1 MLPNRTRRV
10 RRTPRQR
17 RRLPRARQRR
27 RGGAD
32 RQTAAR
38 GSLRHFRQATI
49 LAVAITAF
57 LLMLFAPDE
66 LAFGQELDGEAPP
79 AVEAPA
85 TPAAEQTRPDEVV
98 PAAAEEARRTLEE
111 LWISFLSQ
119 LPKGVVALAILLLA
133 WLISRLIRPIL
144 RGALRQWERAN
155 AVTALVGIGVW
166 VIATII
172 ALSVIAGDIRTLV
185 GSVGILG
192 LALSWALQT
201 PIESFTGWLMNSFK
215 SYYRIGDRVA
225 VGEVFGD
232 VYSIDFLT
240 TTVWEIGSPHRE
252 GFVRAEQPTGRLI
265 TFPNSEVLAGS
276 IVNLTRDFPFVWDEH
291 RFAISDGSD
300 LDYAMEVAMKV
311 ARSIVGEQMVEPAG
325 QYELVLQSMR
335 LESAVPREPQV
346 FISSEDMWI
355 NLSIRYLV
363 PARERR
369 IWASRLV
376 AAISREFNSDEHRGK
391 IAPAW
396 ERRRVQLIDRSGQ
409 PLDPP
414 SDGIDRER

>member
-27 RGGAD
+27 RGAD

-49 LAVAITAF
+49 LAVAVTAF

-66 LAFGQELDGEAPP
+66 LAFGQELDGEPSP

-85 TPAAEQTRPDEVV
+85 QPAAEQPRADEVV

-119 LPKGVVALAILLLA
+119 LPKGVVALATLLLA
-133 WLISRLIRPIL
+133 WLIVRLMRPIL
-144 RGALRQWERAN
+144 RSVLRQWERAN
-155 AVTALVGIGVW
+155 AVIALVGIGVW
-166 VIATII
+166 VIAAII
-172 ALSVIAGDIRTLV
+172 ALSVIAGDVRTLV

-215 SYYRIGDRVA
+215 GYYRIGDRVA

-300 LDYAMEVAMKV
+300 LDYTMDVAMKV
-311 ARSIVGEQMVEPAG
+311 AQSIVGEQMVEPAR
-325 QYELVLQSMR
+325 QYELVLRSMR
-335 LESAVPREPQV
+335 LESEVPREPQV
-346 FISSEDMWI
+346 FVSSSNMWVD
-355 NLSIRYLV
+355 LSIRYLV

-369 IWASRLV
+369 VWASRLV
-376 AAISREFNSDEHRGK
+376 AAITRELNQDEHQGK

-396 ERRRVQLIDRSGQ
+396 ERRRVQLLDRSGQ

-414 SDGIDRER
+414 AASKGNAR